1 MEAEDKVCFAQGG
14 EELARAA
21 YGTGFDDGFEAAVFS
36 LGIISEELQ
45 KRDGVGLD
53 PSIIA
58 GLVRCKAKALACFG
72 RDRFEVRHV
81 PTVGREQ

>member
-1 MEAEDKVCFAQGG
+1 MEAEDKVCFVQGG

-21 YGTGFDDGFEAAVFS
+21 YGTGFDDGFEAAVYA
-36 LGIISEELQ
+36 LGTISDGLQ
-45 KRDGVGLD
+45 KRDGMGLA

-58 GLVRCKAKALACFG
+58 GLGMCKAKAFECFG

-81 PTVGREQ
+81 PPVGPEQ